1 MNTNTL
7 ELVSTYSIETEKSRL
22 VWKGKK
28 VIGSGHTGT
37 IKLSEGTLKTEGDT
51 LTGGEFELD
60 MLSITCTDIPDAQTN
75 ARLMGHLNS
84 DDFFAT
90 YQFTTA
96 RFVMDTVVA
105 RGEDQYEIAGN
116 LTIKG
121 ITHPVRFYAVVS
133 ITPKQLFAEAKI
145 VVDRTLYGIR
155 YGSTSFF
162 GNLGDKAIS
171 NTFQLE
177 VALVARA

>member
-1 MNTNTL
+1 MHTNTL
-7 ELVSTYSIETEKSRL
+7 EQIKTYSVETGKSRL
-22 VWKGKK
+22 TWRGKK

-37 IKLSEGTLKTEGDT
+37 INLADGTLRAEGDT
-51 LTGGEFELD
+51 LTGGTFEMD
-60 MLSITCTDIPDAQTN
+60 MLSMACTDIPDPQTN
-75 ARLMGHLNS
+75 ATLMGHLKS

-90 YQFTTA
+90 YRFTTA
-96 RFVMDTVVA
+96 RFVITRAVPKGD
-105 RGEDQYEIAGN
+105 GKYEISGD

-121 ITHPVRFYAVVS
+121 ITQPVNFPATVR
-133 ITPKQLFAEAKI
+133 ITPEGLVAEAKI

-171 NTFQLE
+171 NAFELE